1 MLSHHFVLPIAN
13 YSNIGGPS
21 LCVALQLWP
30 IWEYT
35 LEYGRLEF
43 ESQIDYFPACFF
55 AYKRGIIIPPLNSY
69 YKD

>member
-1 MLSHHFVLPIAN
+1 MLSRPVVLPIAN
-13 YSNIGGPS
+13 YSSDGAPG
-21 LCVALQLWP
+21 LCVAPQLWP
-30 IWEYT
+30 IWEYI

-55 AYKRGIIIPPLNSY
+55 AYKKGIIIPPLNSY